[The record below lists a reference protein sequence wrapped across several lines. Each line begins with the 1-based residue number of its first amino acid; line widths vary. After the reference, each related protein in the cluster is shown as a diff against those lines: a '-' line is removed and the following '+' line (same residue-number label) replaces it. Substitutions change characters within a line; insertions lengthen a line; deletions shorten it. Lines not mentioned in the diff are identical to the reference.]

1 MNYNLYKILHI
12 TTSLKCKWYKMWN
25 PVKFK
30 ALGIHVGKHSSMMN
44 NIDVRVAPNAQINI
58 GEHFTALSGDSLNA
72 LCRNTHLC
80 LKVEDGASLT
90 IGSWTGIS
98 GGCIWVSKSVSIG
111 NHVNIGANCLI
122 IDGDIHNLDWKK
134 RRLGATQQIPYLK
147 GNVIIEDDAW
157 IGANSIILKG
167 VVIGKRSVIGAG
179 SIVTHSIPSDCIAAG
194 NPCKIIRSGKNECN

>member
-1 MNYNLYKILHI
+1 
-12 TTSLKCKWYKMWN
+12 MWN
-25 PVKFK
+25 PIKFK
-30 ALGIHVGKHSSMMN
+30 VLGIHVGKHSSMMN
-44 NIDVRVAPNAQINI
+44 NIDVRVAPNAHINI

-80 LKVEDGASLT
+80 LKVEDGATLT
-90 IGSWTGIS
+90 IGNWTGIS
-98 GGCIWVSKSVSIG
+98 GGCIWASKSVSIG

-134 RRLGATQQIPYLK
+134 RRLGATRQIPYLK

-194 NPCKIIRSGKNECN
+194 NPCKIIRRGKNECN